1 MNANNYLNKKY
12 QTVQRKNF
20 LKLIAI
26 QMIVPYIL
34 LVLNIKNFT
43 TSLVIF
49 AILISNL
56 IALHI
61 YELSF
66 NKTNVRFQKFWTLFF

>member
-12 QTVQRKNF
+12 QTIQRKNF
-20 LKLIAI
+20 LKLVAI

-34 LVLNIKNFT
+34 LVLNIKNLT

-49 AILISNL
+49 TILISNL
-56 IALHI
+56 ITLHI
-61 YELSF
+61 YELLF

>member
-12 QTVQRKNF
+12 QTIQRKNF
-20 LKLIAI
+20 LKLVAI

-34 LVLNIKNFT
+34 LVLNIKNLA
-43 TSLVIF
+43 TSLIIF

-56 IALHI
+56 ITLHI

>member
-12 QTVQRKNF
+12 QTIQRKNF
-20 LKLIAI
+20 LKLVAI

-34 LVLNIKNFT
+34 LVLNIENLT

-56 IALHI
+56 ITLHI
-61 YELSF
+61 YELLF

>member
-12 QTVQRKNF
+12 QTIQRKNF
-20 LKLIAI
+20 LKLVAI

-56 IALHI
+56 ITLHI
-61 YELSF
+61 YELLF
-66 NKTNVRFQKFWTLFF
+66 NKTNVRFQKLWTLFF

>member
-34 LVLNIKNFT
+34 LVLNIKNFI

-56 IALHI
+56 ITLHI

>member
-12 QTVQRKNF
+12 QTIQRKNF

-26 QMIVPYIL
+26 QMIVPYML

-56 IALHI
+56 ITLHI

>member
-12 QTVQRKNF
+12 QTIQRKNF

-56 IALHI
+56 ITLHI

>member
-12 QTVQRKNF
+12 QTIQRKNF
-20 LKLIAI
+20 LKLVAI

-34 LVLNIKNFT
+34 LVFNIENLAI
-43 TSLVIF
+43 SLVIF

-56 IALHI
+56 ITLHI
-61 YELSF
+61 YELLF